1 VSQPVP
7 FSKRLSVASTIGAT
21 FAVSVAPYAALAE
34 ALSGAGKMA
43 PGTRAALAVGAL
55 LLGGVVLAQLWAGPL
70 VAATLATYGDDTP
83 AARLLRALELPGRVE
98 AAVLA
103 CHAFAAAA
111 TFGGL
116 MALGELG
123 PGAALF
129 GALCAVLLSSVAL
142 FPPRLGLEARVG
154 EALAEEALKSPGARP
169 APSGPYLPRMRWYLG
184 YRVAL
189 TTLAAAACGSVPLWA
204 SSYPMGSRVAA
215 AVALVA
221 VLGSAVVGFQRLG
234 ARQAQ
239 AAEKVRVAVES
250 LVAGPPRPPS
260 WLSADELGDLAAATA
275 VALQRTAELSWA
287 VQHARDLVR
296 DTQRLRASAES
307 LEGAARQLGA
317 SSVQQTE
324 VLSAQAAALQETQ
337 ITAQE
342 IRQTSQ
348 LAAQKA
354 ESVLKQAERAD
365 QLSRAGETVTEQ
377 SLSGLTDIRDQVKDM
392 ASRIR
397 ELDDRARQ
405 IANITVTVKDI
416 ADQSNM
422 LALNAAIEA
431 VRSGEHGKGF
441 GVVAREI
448 RTLADQSI
456 KATNHVRDILQTIGE
471 AIRAA
476 VSMSERG
483 AEKVDRSLEQVRASG
498 DTIRQLSSIV
508 RDNAAAVRQI
518 AAAVNQQN
526 AGIGQIF
533 TAVGDLTKMMDRSME
548 QLRATETAT
557 ESLRSESTKVSDFVK
572 GLRERNDGAA
582 GRVATNGVPAA
593 PQAPAPAAPT
603 ADKPAEPDGV
613 AGLS

>member
-1 VSQPVP
+1 MSLP
-7 FSKRLSVASTIGAT
+7 
-21 FAVSVAPYAALAE
+21 PYAALAE
-34 ALSGAGKMA
+34 ALSGGGTMA
-43 PGTRAALAVGAL
+43 PGTSAALAVGAL

-70 VAATLATYGDDTP
+70 VAGALATYGDDTP

-98 AAVLA
+98 VAVLA

-116 MALGELG
+116 LALGELG
-123 PGAALF
+123 PTSALF
-129 GALCAVLLSSVAL
+129 GAVCAILLSSVAL
-142 FPPRLGLEARVG
+142 FPPRQGLDARVG
-154 EALAEEALKSPGARP
+154 AALVEESLKSPGARP
-169 APSGPYLPRMRWYLG
+169 QAAGPYLPRLSWYLG
-184 YRVAL
+184 YRAA
-189 TTLAAAACGSVPLWA
+189 TASLAAAACGSVPLWSA
-204 SSYPMGSRVAA
+204 YHPVGSKIAA
-215 AVALVA
+215 AVALAA
-221 VLGSAVVGFQRLG
+221 VLGSAVMGFQRLG

-239 AAEKVRVAVES
+239 AARKIRSAVDS
-250 LVAGPPRPPS
+250 LVSGPPRPPA
-260 WLSADELGDLAAATA
+260 WLSADELGDLAAGTA

-287 VQHARDLVR
+287 VQHARDLVK
-296 DTQRLRASAES
+296 DTQSLRASAEA

-317 SSVQQTE
+317 SSLQQTE

-354 ESVLKQAERAD
+354 ESVLKQAELAD
-365 QLSRAGETVTEQ
+365 QVSRAGETVTEQ

-392 ASRIR
+392 SSKIR

-471 AIRAA
+471 AIRSA
-476 VSMSERG
+476 VSMSDRG
-483 AEKVDRSLEQVRASG
+483 VEKVDRSLEQVRASG
-498 DTIRQLSSIV
+498 DTIRQLSAIV
-508 RDNAAAVRQI
+508 RDSAASVRQI

-533 TAVGDLTKMMDRSME
+533 TAVGDLTKMMDRSMD

-557 ESLRSESTKVSDFVK
+557 DSLRSESSRVGDFVK
-572 GLRERNDGAA
+572 TLRDRTGGGAAAA
-582 GRVATNGVPAA
+582 GRVEGNGSTSAL
-593 PQAPAPAAPT
+593 QAPAPAAVP
-603 ADKPAEPDGV
+603 APAPAPEKPPEPNG
-613 AGLS
+613 ASGLS

>member
-1 VSQPVP
+1 
-7 FSKRLSVASTIGAT
+7 VAGTIGAA
-21 FAVSVAPYAALAE
+21 FAVSVVPYAALAE
-34 ALSGAGKMA
+34 SLSGGNMA
-43 PGTRAALAVGAL
+43 PGTPAALAVGAL
-55 LLGGVVLAQLWAGPL
+55 LLGGVVLGQLWAGPL
-70 VAATLATYGDDTP
+70 VAGALATYADDTP

-98 AAVLA
+98 LAVLA
-103 CHAFAAAA
+103 CHAVSAAA

-116 MALGELG
+116 LALGEMG
-123 PGAALF
+123 PWAALF
-129 GALCAVLLSSVAL
+129 GALCSVLLSAVAA
-142 FPPRLGLEARVG
+142 FPPRLGLEAKV
-154 EALAEEALKSPGARP
+154 EATLLEESLRSPAARP
-169 APSGPYLPRMRWYLG
+169 KLSGPYLPRLRWYLG

-189 TTLAAAACGSVPLWA
+189 AALAAAACGSVPAWA
-204 SSYPMGSRVAA
+204 TAHPSGSRAA
-215 AVALVA
+215 AALAVVA

-234 ARQAQ
+234 ARAAL
-239 AAEKVRVAVES
+239 AAERIRASVDS
-250 LVAGPPRPPS
+250 LVSGPPRPPT
-260 WLSADELGDLAAATA
+260 WLSADELGDLAAGTA
-275 VALQRTAELSWA
+275 VTLLRTSELSWA

-296 DTQRLRASAES
+296 DTQSLRQSAEA

-324 VLSAQAAALQETQ
+324 TLSAQAAALQETQ

-365 QLSRAGETVTEQ
+365 QVSRAGETVTEQ

-392 ASRIR
+392 SSKIR

-471 AIRAA
+471 AIRSA
-476 VSMSERG
+476 VAMSDRG
-483 AEKVDRSLEQVRASG
+483 VEKVDRSLEQVRASG

-526 AGIGQIF
+526 SGIGQIF
-533 TAVGDLTKMMDRSME
+533 TAVGDLTKMMDRSMD
-548 QLRATETAT
+548 QLRATEAAT
-557 ESLRSESTKVSDFVK
+557 DSLRSESTRVTDFVRA
-572 GLRERNDGAA
+572 LRVRTDGAA
-582 GRVATNGVPAA
+582 ARFAQDGAA
-593 PQAPAPAAPT
+593 AAAAGAGTLPPPAPAVERT
-603 ADKPAEPDGV
+603 EEPDGV
-613 AGLS
+613 SGLS